1 MGKMITAVLA
11 IAVIAGASWYALN
24 HASPSPS
31 PNADTHAS
39 ASAGTSPA
47 GEPSQPKRQLD
58 HVRQAAQR
66 METDADQRVQ
76 DLDAKTGGQ

>member
-11 IAVIAGASWYALN
+11 IAVLAGASWYALN
-24 HASPSPS
+24 HVS
-31 PNADTHAS
+31 TGT
-39 ASAGTSPA
+39 GTSAA
-47 GEPSQPKRQLD
+47 GPSQPKRELD

-66 METDADQRVQ
+66 METEADQRVQ